1 MKRLDEIKVRLNNAE
16 TVTDEGVLLDSV
28 IVSHAAADVA
38 VLVAAIEAVLE
49 LGREGNAYRNA
60 WEKGYDYAIEEAH
73 DAIRQALGEGEQ

>member
-49 LGREGNAYRNA
+49 LGREANAAFTELVQLGQEIEGN
-60 WEKGYDYAIEEAH
+60 
-73 DAIRQALGEGEQ
+73 

>member
-49 LGREGNAYRNA
+49 LGREANAA
-60 WEKGYDYAIEEAH
+60 FTELV
-73 DAIRQALGEGEQ
+73 QLGQEIGVE